1 MLGARLVVPDDL
13 DTDQFGTFCGEVV
26 RTGSALDAARA
37 KARLGMGTAGLRY
50 GLASEASYRSLPGLG
65 LPGHEELLLFVD
77 DVRGIEVLESHR
89 AAVPFMTGCPVS
101 AAADLPASVIEALPG
116 QALIVR
122 PSAGGDRSGGD
133 RGGGGLGR
141 GIKGINDIHVLH
153 TAVAAVAGAA
163 ADGLALVD
171 PELRAHHNPGR
182 RQVLTGLA
190 RRLAHRLATPCPSCG
205 SRGYGRVGIVSG
217 LPCRTCSA
225 PTELPMHEEHA
236 CAACPHRS
244 TAHRPQR
251 WADAGHCPVC
261 NP

>member
-89 AAVPFMTGCPVS
+89 GAVAFMNGYPVS
-101 AAADLPASVIEALPG
+101 TAADLPASVIAALPG

-122 PSAGGDRSGGD
+122 PSAGGDRVGHSRGD
-133 RGGGGLGR
+133 LGR

-163 ADGLALVD
+163 ADGLALVEPD
-171 PELRAHHNPGR
+171 LRAHHNPGR

-205 SRGYGRVGIVSG
+205 SPGYGRVGVVSG